1 MRYSLTLDAHNMLQG
16 LSNTVWSLAKLGAE
30 LNQDIAQLLEA
41 ISGEAVSQLRD
52 VRARAKFIPQNLSNM

>member
-1 MRYSLTLDAHNMLQG
+1 M
-16 LSNTVWSLAKLGAE
+16 WSLAKLGAE